1 MAGDVLRAPL
11 NQRAWVMQERHMSPR
26 ILHFTKHQIFW
37 ECNETICS
45 ETYPKAEPVELFR
58 RAARSK
64 AFLGQIAADKPDSPV
79 PRPASLQPLP
89 TNPYHLW
96 YELVGIYSRGGLT
109 KTTDKLIA
117 LSGIAREMLP
127 HLGGVESDYVAG
139 LWRQDILYGL
149 LWKTPETTGRKNQ
162 AVRPGPGE
170 PYQAPSWS
178 WASVNCPV
186 TINYQLHST
195 PHDALATVEEA
206 QATPK
211 LGPFGEVRPGA
222 RLRINGTAYKAQ
234 FRYSHFSGRDWPE
247 LTIGTKRMSSK
258 FKGSFAILPDDPFAD
273 DAQTR
278 QRYRHVRL
286 LSILQSKQK
295 GTFGRQSPGSWAWL
309 VMLMLVP
316 TTEKPGE
323 YRRFGLVEL
332 KGNGSDTVLDL
343 GMVGKR
349 VCDPLQGTFTVI

>member
-1 MAGDVLRAPL
+1 MP
-11 NQRAWVMQERHMSPR
+11 NSIPPE
-26 ILHFTKHQIFW
+26 I
-37 ECNETICS
+37 ICS

-117 LSGIAREMLP
+117 LSGIAREILP
-127 HLGGVESDYVAG
+127 HLGG
-139 LWRQDILYGL
+139 
-149 LWKTPETTGRKNQ
+149 KTPETTERKNQ
-162 AVRPGPGE
+162 PVCPSPGE

-178 WASVNCPV
+178 RVSVHCPV
-186 TINYQLHST
+186 AVDYQLHST

-211 LGPFGEVRPGA
+211 LGPFGGVRPGA
-222 RLRINGTAYKAQ
+222 HLRIKGTVYKAQ
-234 FRYSHFSGRDWPE
+234 FRYSHFSGRGWPE
-247 LTIGTKRMSSK
+247 LTIGTKRISSK
-258 FKGSFAILPDDPFAD
+258 FKGSFAILPDDLFAD
-273 DAQTR
+273 DAHTR

-286 LSILQSKQK
+286 LPILQSKQK
-295 GTFGRQSPGSWAWL
+295 GTFSRQSPGSWAWL

-316 TTEKPGE
+316 MTDKPGE
-323 YRRFGLVEL
+323 CRRFGLLEL
-332 KGNGSDTVLDL
+332 KGNGSDT
-343 GMVGKR
+343 GKR
-349 VCDPLQGTFTVI
+349 VCDPLHGTFTII